1 MSQSKDLENLVVIA
15 SSTGGPKSLQA
26 VIPKLAKN
34 LNAAVIVVQHMPSG
48 FTFSLAE
55 RLNDLSNVRVK
66 EAEDGERL
74 NAGIVYI
81 AKGGRHLKVV
91 AKGKMGCYI
100 QLTDEPP
107 REGVRPCA
115 NYTYESLADIP
126 MKFLM
131 GVVLTGMGA
140 DATAGIRNLKQ
151 KKSIY
156 TVAQD
161 EKSSI
166 IYGMP
171 KVIAEAGLA
180 DRILPLNEVA
190 NEINKKVGVL

>member
-26 VIPKLAKN
+26 VVPKLEGR
-34 LNAAVIVVQHMPSG
+34 LNAAVIIVQHMPAG
-48 FTFSLAE
+48 FTASLAD
-55 RLNDLSNVRVK
+55 RLNDLSNIRVK

-74 NAGIVYI
+74 NVGTVYI
-81 AKGGRHLKVV
+81 AKGGQHLKVV
-91 AKGKMGCYI
+91 SKGHLGSFLK
-100 QLTDEPP
+100 LTDEPP

-115 NYTYESLADIP
+115 NYTYESLADTPIP
-126 MKFLM
+126 FLM

-151 KKSIY
+151 TRKIY

-161 EKSSI
+161 EKTSI

-171 KVIAEAGLA
+171 KVVAESGLT
-180 DRILPLNEVA
+180 DRILPLDNIA
-190 NEINKKVGVL
+190 DEINKKVGVL

>member
-1 MSQSKDLENLVVIA
+1 MSQSKDVENLVVIA
-15 SSTGGPKSLQA
+15 SSTGGPKSLQS
-26 VIPKLAKN
+26 VVPKLERN
-34 LNAAVIVVQHMPSG
+34 LNAAVIIVQHMPAG

-55 RLNDLSNVRVK
+55 RLNDLSNIRVK

-74 NAGIVYI
+74 NVSTVYI
-81 AKGGRHLKVV
+81 AKGGQHLKVV
-91 AKGKMGCYI
+91 SKGKVGSFLK
-100 QLTDEPP
+100 LTDEPP

-115 NYTYESLADIP
+115 NYTYESLADTQIP
-126 MKFLM
+126 FLM

-151 KKSIY
+151 KRDIY

-161 EKSSI
+161 ENTSI

-171 KVIAEAGLA
+171 KVVAESGLA
-180 DRILPLNEVA
+180 NRILPLDNIA
-190 NEINKKVGVL
+190 DEINKKVGVL

>member
-26 VIPKLAKN
+26 VVPKLAEN
-34 LNAAVIVVQHMPSG
+34 LNAAVIIVQHMPAG

-55 RLNDLSNVRVK
+55 RLNDLSNIRVK

-74 NAGIVYI
+74 NVGTVYI
-81 AKGGRHLKVV
+81 AKGGQHLKVV
-91 AKGKMGCYI
+91 SKGHLGSFLK
-100 QLTDEPP
+100 LTDEPP

-115 NYTYESLADIP
+115 NYTYESLADTPIP
-126 MKFLM
+126 FLM

-151 KKSIY
+151 TRKIY

-161 EKSSI
+161 EKTSI

-171 KVIAEAGLA
+171 KVVAESGLT
-180 DRILPLNEVA
+180 DRILPLDNIA
-190 NEINKKVGVL
+190 DEINKKVGVL